1 MIIYIRVQTSADL
14 TELLMFNDLQNI
26 PEVGFL
32 NLNYI
37 TNLSG
42 IFVEI
47 SLC

>member
-14 TELLMFNDLQNI
+14 TELLIFNDLQNI
-26 PEVGFL
+26 PEGGFL